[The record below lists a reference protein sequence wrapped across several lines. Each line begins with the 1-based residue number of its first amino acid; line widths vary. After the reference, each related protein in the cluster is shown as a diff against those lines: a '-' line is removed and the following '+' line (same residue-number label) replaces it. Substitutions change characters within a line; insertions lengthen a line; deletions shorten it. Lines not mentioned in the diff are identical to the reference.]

1 MKRQVVV
8 IHGGK
13 TFDSY
18 EEYIDSLKTREV
30 DIESF
35 KIKKDW
41 KDNLQNSLGDYFEVI
56 QPRMPNGNNAQ
67 YIEWKIWFE
76 RLAQFLNDEVIFV
89 GHSLGGIFLAKYLSE
104 NDFSKKI
111 KATFLVA
118 TPFDVT
124 DMNETLGK
132 FKLPPS
138 LEKFKNQGGRI
149 YLVNSKDDE
158 VVPFSN
164 CMSYQKVLPNSRAMI
179 FEGRQHF
186 NQEDFPEIV
195 AEIKNIG
202 ESVSQNE
209 SSNPTRIK

>member
-1 MKRQVVV
+1 MKKQVVV

-41 KDNLQNSLGDYFEVI
+41 KDNLQNKLGDYFEVI

-67 YIEWKIWFE
+67 YAEWKIWFE
-76 RLAQFLNDEVIFV
+76 RLAQFLNDKIILV

-104 NDFSKKI
+104 NHFSKEI

-118 TPFDVT
+118 APFDVT
-124 DMNETLGK
+124 DMNETLGN

-138 LEKFKNQGGRI
+138 LEKFEKQGGQI
-149 YLVNSKDDE
+149 YLVNSKDDK

-164 CMSYQKVLPNSRAMI
+164 CQSYQKALTDSQAMI
-179 FEGRQHF
+179 FENRQHF
-186 NQEDFPEIV
+186 NQEDFPEII
-195 AEIKNIG
+195 AEIKALSEN
-202 ESVSQNE
+202 
-209 SSNPTRIK
+209 